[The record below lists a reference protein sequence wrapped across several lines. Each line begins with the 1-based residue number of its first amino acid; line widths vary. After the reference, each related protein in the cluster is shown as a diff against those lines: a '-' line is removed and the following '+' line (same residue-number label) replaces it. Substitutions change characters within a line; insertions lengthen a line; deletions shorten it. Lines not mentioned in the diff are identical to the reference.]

1 MGKEKKKI
9 ITMSLFNMYT
19 HVYIL
24 NFYDRFHSSSH
35 CLKIKFT
42 NAWQRLH
49 KMQKLKERLEKNRKY
64 LFETKL
70 Q

>member
-24 NFYDRFHSSSH
+24 NFYDRFYSSSLSENKVH
-35 CLKIKFT
+35 ERVATFAQDAKIEGTFGK
-42 NAWQRLH
+42 
-49 KMQKLKERLEKNRKY
+49 K
-64 LFETKL
+64 
-70 Q
+70 

>member
-1 MGKEKKKI
+1 MNRHAIKMGKEKKKV

-35 CLKIKFT
+35 CSENKVHERVATFAQDAKIEGTFGK
-42 NAWQRLH
+42 
-49 KMQKLKERLEKNRKY
+49 K
-64 LFETKL
+64 
-70 Q
+70 

>member
-24 NFYDRFHSSSH
+24 NFYDRFHSFSLSENKVH
-35 CLKIKFT
+35 ERVTTFAQDAKIEGTFGK
-42 NAWQRLH
+42 
-49 KMQKLKERLEKNRKY
+49 K
-64 LFETKL
+64 
-70 Q
+70 